1 MAMRARDVS
10 ERALLNALNRGLK
23 FIDVGFEFRRRYF
36 PKHRPVVTLNPRL
49 DNPKADPFKVPIVF
63 SSERHAVENHLQILY
78 RRDGVPRAILIIEDV
93 KRPEVFDDGAIKR
106 PEHIFMNE
114 RQVHSRLN

>member
-63 SSERHAVENHLQILY
+63 SSERHAVENHLQILNGAH
-78 RRDGVPRAILIIEDV
+78 RVSASELKIKDV
-93 KRPEVFDDGAIKR
+93 KRPK
-106 PEHIFMNE
+106 
-114 RQVHSRLN
+114 